1 MPTDYISLIKAEVDR
16 FSQQYALTQ
25 DNAFVAYIGSVLF
38 DMDEDVAF
46 QALIPSNG
54 DKGIDFYYVDD
65 DGERV
70 LIMQGKYS
78 PQGKVHTKQSHF
90 LALTNGIDWL
100 EQPEQV
106 EIEGNPALLDAA
118 QQLKAA
124 LEAGYRIEIFFVALG
139 DENINIRRNA
149 EVTNGKFQKLR
160 QNRHITCL
168 FREKIIENLE
178 ARALVRERVPQ
189 CEIEIDKSRYYEQQ
203 GPYGRAAIFT
213 IRGSELKRLYND
225 HGDLLFARNIRLYL
239 GDKPGGV
246 NWWMKSTL
254 ENEGVRGNFFA
265 FNNGITFAADSFE
278 YNGDKLK
285 LKNASI
291 VNGCQTTG
299 SLVRYLTSDATEVE
313 VLVRVLS
320 PPEALID
327 DVIRFTNSQNQVK
340 IWEIRSQDQIQ
351 RRLEQELNG
360 FNPPYLYTARRGVKS
375 SLTPTE
381 KKRFAIDDD
390 ARTLREIKHDELGQ
404 AIASLKG
411 RPKAALKAKSE
422 IFDQLY
428 EMIFPKDITSEYVV
442 FAWNAYEQAAQHYR
456 EKVKDGNTAE
466 IQLSILRAAG
476 KWYLL
481 SAMGYIIQL
490 RHGQEWDSRVR
501 LQSAASRMTREG
513 LYKYAKIATVLFLQ
527 AVETILKSVDAPI
540 GILVRR
546 DDFMATVGAEMK
558 RLYDAYSAMPNW
570 LESTMPRLFD
580 KAQALKTSSRI
591 RKPTLPKT

>member
-1 MPTDYISLIKAEVDR
+1 MSTDYISLIKSEVDR
-16 FSQQYALTQ
+16 FSQQYAITQ
-25 DNAFVAYIGSVLF
+25 DAAFVAYMGSILF
-38 DMDEDVAF
+38 DMDEDVAY
-46 QALIPSNG
+46 QALIPPNG
-54 DKGIDFYYVDD
+54 DKGIDFFYVDD

-78 PQGKVHTKQSHF
+78 PQGKVNTKQSHF

-100 EQPEQV
+100 EQPEQMQ
-106 EIEGNPALLDAA
+106 IEGKPALLDAA

-124 LEAGYRIEIFFVALG
+124 LESGYRIEIFFVALG
-139 DENINIRRNA
+139 DKDNNILRNA
-149 EVTNGKFQKLR
+149 EVTNGKFQKLT
-160 QNRHITCL
+160 QNRHVACL

-178 ARALVRERVPQ
+178 ARALVRERVPR
-189 CEIEIDKSRYYEQQ
+189 CEIEIDESRYYEQQ
-203 GPYGRAAIFT
+203 GPYGKAAIFT
-213 IRGSELKRLYND
+213 IRGEELKRLHNE

-246 NWWMKSTL
+246 NWGMKSTL
-254 ENEGVRGNFFA
+254 ENETVRGNFFA

-278 YNGDKLK
+278 CCKGRLE

-299 SLVRYLTSDATEVE
+299 SLVRYLPSGANEIE

-327 DVIRFTNSQNQVK
+327 DVIQFTNSQNLVK

-351 RRLEQELNG
+351 RRLEQDLNA
-360 FNPPYLYTARRGVKS
+360 FNPPYLYTTRRGVKS
-375 SLTPTE
+375 SLTPIA

-411 RPKAALKAKSE
+411 RPKAALKTKSE

-428 EMIFPKDITSEYVV
+428 DTIFPKDISPEYVV
-442 FAWNAYEQAAQHYR
+442 FAWNAYEKAALHYR
-456 EKVKDGNTAE
+456 EKVKDANTTE

-490 RHGQEWDSRVR
+490 RHGQEWAGRVR
-501 LQSAASRMTREG
+501 RESAASRTTRER
-513 LYKYAKIATVLFLQ
+513 LNKYAQIATILFLQ
-527 AVETILKSVDAPI
+527 AVETILKTGDALI

-546 DDFMATVGAEMK
+546 DDFMSTFSAEMK
-558 RLYDAYSAMPNW
+558 RLYDAYSPMPNW

-580 KAQALKTSSRI
+580 QAQALKTSRRI
-591 RKPTLPKT
+591 KKPTNQKM